1 MGLDMYF
8 STRHATS
15 KRVDRK
21 TGEEVTLDWG
31 LPNASDVYE
40 GSKTITTMIDTECG
54 YFRKFNALHV
64 YLVNH
69 FGDDEDNCQPIYIA
83 KSGVEQILANLK
95 EIQEDHAKA
104 QSIMP
109 TQSGF
114 FFGSTDYDEWY
125 FAYIDEAI
133 TMFTDVLA
141 VLEDEDDCLVYQA
154 SW

>member
-8 STRHATS
+8 STRKATS

-31 LPNASDVYE
+31 LPNAHQVYE
-40 GSKTITTMIDTECG
+40 GSKTITTMVDTECG
-54 YFRKFNALHV
+54 YFRKFNALHT
-64 YLVNH
+64 YIVNT
-69 FGDDEDNCQPIYIA
+69 FGDEDNCQPIYIA

-95 EIQEDHAKA
+95 EIQEDHDEA

-109 TQSGF
+109 TQRGF

-125 FAYIDEAI
+125 FRDVEEAI

-141 VLEDEDDCLVYQA
+141 VLEDDDCLIYQA